1 MSEIND
7 LMWVEKYRPSKMTEF
22 INQESAIK
30 RLKPIIK
37 NSSSM
42 PHLLFTG
49 PPGTG
54 KTTLGIIIAKSI
66 LGDNWQDYSILLN
79 ASDERGINTIR
90 NRVKTFARYA
100 DNREKV
106 PFKMI
111 ILDEADEMTNDAQTA
126 LRRIM
131 EETSKACRFILI
143 GNYISNIIEPI
154 QSRCAS
160 FSFTRIEENE
170 LVKHL
175 ELICGKEKII
185 FEKQALL
192 EIFNITNGDLRSAI
206 NLLQSC
212 SSLGNID
219 MKNIERAT
227 GHSFKSKVEEIL
239 ELGFDTIEISHGLKV
254 SLLPGIIRAFE
265 EKIIKVAGVHNFCPS
280 PVEVLI
286 DAPDCYEFTSH
297 RERERKRAI
306 DLTLT
311 TIKTAEKFNAKYI
324 VLHLGSIPM
333 KRISPKLEKLA
344 LNNKRESR
352 RFNYV

>member
-1 MSEIND
+1 MNEIND

-22 INQESAIK
+22 INQESTIK

-54 KTTLGIIIAKSI
+54 KTTLGIIIVKSI
-66 LGDNWQDYSILLN
+66 LGNNWQDYSILLN

-154 QSRCAS
+154 QSRCAL

-175 ELICGKEKII
+175 ELICEKEKIFSNPLHPYTRGLI
-185 FEKQALL
+185 QAAR
-192 EIFNITNGDLRSAI
+192 IDDL
-206 NLLQSC
+206 
-212 SSLGNID
+212 
-219 MKNIERAT
+219 
-227 GHSFKSKVEEIL
+227 
-239 ELGFDTIEISHGLKV
+239 GLKNNNNLV
-254 SLLPGIIRAFE
+254 RLSGELKEDDIKSAGCRLTSRCPFYESKCNIHQDIIELRPGQWVRCWKALE
-265 EKIIKVAGVHNFCPS
+265 VETSNSNQIK
-280 PVEVLI
+280 E
-286 DAPDCYEFTSH
+286 
-297 RERERKRAI
+297 
-306 DLTLT
+306 
-311 TIKTAEKFNAKYI
+311 
-324 VLHLGSIPM
+324 
-333 KRISPKLEKLA
+333 
-344 LNNKRESR
+344 
-352 RFNYV
+352 